1 MGSYNMYKICHFNQ
15 YIWEKRHGT
24 AAVMTK
30 QMEQSAIINYTGSV
44 KLSDWAAPVAS
55 LQESAVQ

>member
-30 QMEQSAIINYTGSV
+30 QMEQSAIINYTGSMR
-44 KLSDWAAPVAS
+44 LSDWALLVAS
-55 LQESAVQ
+55 LQESSVQ